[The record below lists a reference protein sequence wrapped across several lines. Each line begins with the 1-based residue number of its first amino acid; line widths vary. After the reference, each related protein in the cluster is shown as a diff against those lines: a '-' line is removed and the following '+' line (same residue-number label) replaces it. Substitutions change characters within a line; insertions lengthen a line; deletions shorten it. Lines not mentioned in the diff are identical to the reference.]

1 VITSINSVG
10 KDFFLV
16 DKSNIVIYVRSR
28 LISTIKGFNLTDG
41 VRVLKSTVLNES
53 RNKNSGEMVI
63 YDPNKINSEDLI
75 NTLQKLN
82 SSDVKVA
89 KSEKKI
95 WKIPVC
101 YDLSF
106 GIDLEDLSTS
116 NSISIDEIIKL
127 HNSLTYNVLSMG
139 FLPGFLYLGMNDK
152 KLYCERKD
160 KPKLNIKSGSVG
172 IARDQTGIYPQD
184 SPGGWRII
192 GRSPISFFNLNDK
205 SPCFA
210 KPGDKIKF
218 QSISFSEFNKIE
230 KRKNS
235 YKIKYE
241 VI

>member
-1 VITSINSVG
+1 MKRNNIFFKVFNEESILIQWNDKVDINLIDSIISYKNLIEQELSEILIECVQSINSM
-10 KDFFLV
+10 
-16 DKSNIVIYVRSR
+16 
-28 LISTIKGFNLTDG
+28 
-41 VRVLKSTVLNES
+41 
-53 RNKNSGEMVI
+53 MVI
-63 YDPNKINSEDLI
+63 YNSNKINSEDLI
-75 NTLQKLN
+75 NTLENLY
-82 SSDVKVA
+82 SLDLKVGET
-89 KSEKKI
+89 EKKI

-192 GRSPISFFNLNDK
+192 GRSPISFFNVDDK
-205 SPCFA
+205 SPCFV

-218 QSISFSEFNKIE
+218 QNISLSDFNQIE
-230 KRKNS
+230 INKSS

>member
-1 VITSINSVG
+1 MKRNNIFFKVFNEESILIQWNDKVDINLIDSIISYKNLIEQELSEILIECVQSINSM
-10 KDFFLV
+10 
-16 DKSNIVIYVRSR
+16 
-28 LISTIKGFNLTDG
+28 
-41 VRVLKSTVLNES
+41 
-53 RNKNSGEMVI
+53 MVI
-63 YDPNKINSEDLI
+63 YNSNKINSEDLI
-75 NTLQKLN
+75 NTLENLY
-82 SSDVKVA
+82 SLDLKVGET
-89 KSEKKI
+89 EKKI

-127 HNSLTYNVLSMG
+127 HNSLTYNVLSIG

-192 GRSPISFFNLNDK
+192 GRSPISFFNVDDK

-218 QSISFSEFNKIE
+218 QNISLSEFNQIE
-230 KRKNS
+230 INKSS

>member
-1 VITSINSVG
+1 MKRNNIFFKVFNEESILIQWNDKVDINLIDSIISYKNLIEQELSEILIECVQSINSM
-10 KDFFLV
+10 
-16 DKSNIVIYVRSR
+16 
-28 LISTIKGFNLTDG
+28 
-41 VRVLKSTVLNES
+41 
-53 RNKNSGEMVI
+53 MVI
-63 YDPNKINSEDLI
+63 YNSNKINSEDLI
-75 NTLQKLN
+75 NTLENLY
-82 SSDVKVA
+82 SLDLKVGET
-89 KSEKKI
+89 EKKI

-160 KPKLNIKSGSVG
+160 KPKLNIRSGSVG

-192 GRSPISFFNLNDK
+192 GRSPISFFNVDHK

-218 QSISFSEFNKIE
+218 QNISLSDFNQIE
-230 KRKNS
+230 INKSS

>member
-1 VITSINSVG
+1 MKRNNIFFKVFNEESILIQWNDKVDINLIDSIISYKNLIEQELSEILIECIQSINSM
-10 KDFFLV
+10 
-16 DKSNIVIYVRSR
+16 
-28 LISTIKGFNLTDG
+28 
-41 VRVLKSTVLNES
+41 
-53 RNKNSGEMVI
+53 MVI
-63 YDPNKINSEDLI
+63 YNSNKINSEDLI
-75 NTLQKLN
+75 NTLENLY
-82 SSDVKVA
+82 SLDLKVGET
-89 KSEKKI
+89 EKKI

-192 GRSPISFFNLNDK
+192 GRSPISFFNVDDK

-218 QSISFSEFNKIE
+218 QNISLSEFNQIE
-230 KRKNS
+230 INKSS

>member
-1 VITSINSVG
+1 MKRNNIFFKVFNEESILIQWNDKVDINLIDSIISYKNLIEQELSEILIECVQSINSM
-10 KDFFLV
+10 
-16 DKSNIVIYVRSR
+16 
-28 LISTIKGFNLTDG
+28 
-41 VRVLKSTVLNES
+41 
-53 RNKNSGEMVI
+53 MVI
-63 YDPNKINSEDLI
+63 YNSNKINSEDLI
-75 NTLQKLN
+75 NTLENLY
-82 SSDVKVA
+82 SLDLKVGET
-89 KSEKKI
+89 EKKI

-192 GRSPISFFNLNDK
+192 GRSPISFFNVDDK

-218 QSISFSEFNKIE
+218 QNISLSEFNQIE
-230 KRKNS
+230 INKSS

>member
-1 VITSINSVG
+1 MKRNNIFFKVFNEESILIQWNDKVDINLIDSIISYKNLIEQELSEILIECVQSINSM
-10 KDFFLV
+10 L
-16 DKSNIVIYVRSR
+16 VIY
-28 LISTIKGFNLTDG
+28 
-41 VRVLKSTVLNES
+41 
-53 RNKNSGEMVI
+53 NS
-63 YDPNKINSEDLI
+63 NKINSEDLI
-75 NTLQKLN
+75 NTLENLY
-82 SSDVKVA
+82 SLDLKVGET
-89 KSEKKI
+89 EKKI

-192 GRSPISFFNLNDK
+192 GRSPISFFNVDDK

-218 QSISFSEFNKIE
+218 QNISLSEFNQIE
-230 KRKNS
+230 INKSS

>member
-1 VITSINSVG
+1 MKRNNIFFKVFNEESILIQWNDKVDINLIDSIISYKNLIEQELSEILIECVQSINSM
-10 KDFFLV
+10 
-16 DKSNIVIYVRSR
+16 
-28 LISTIKGFNLTDG
+28 
-41 VRVLKSTVLNES
+41 
-53 RNKNSGEMVI
+53 MVI
-63 YDPNKINSEDLI
+63 YNSNKINSEDLI
-75 NTLQKLN
+75 NTLENLY
-82 SSDVKVA
+82 SLDLKVGET
-89 KSEKKI
+89 EKKI

-106 GIDLEDLSTS
+106 GIDLEDMSTL
-116 NSISIDEIIKL
+116 NSISIDEIIKI
-127 HNSLTYNVLSMG
+127 HSSTTYSVLSMG
-139 FLPGFLYLGMNDK
+139 FLPGFLYLGVNDK

-160 KPKLNIKSGSVG
+160 KPELNIKSGSIG

-241 VI
+241 VV

>member
-1 VITSINSVG
+1 
-10 KDFFLV
+10 
-16 DKSNIVIYVRSR
+16 
-28 LISTIKGFNLTDG
+28 
-41 VRVLKSTVLNES
+41 
-53 RNKNSGEMVI
+53 
-63 YDPNKINSEDLI
+63 LI
-75 NTLQKLN
+75 NTLENLY
-82 SSDVKVA
+82 SLDLKVGET
-89 KSEKKI
+89 EKKI

-192 GRSPISFFNLNDK
+192 GRSPISFFNVDDK

-218 QSISFSEFNKIE
+218 QNISLSEFNQIE
-230 KRKNS
+230 INKSS

>member
-1 VITSINSVG
+1 MKRNNIFFKVFNEESILIQWNDKVDIKLIDSIISYKNLIEQELSEILIECIQSINSM
-10 KDFFLV
+10 
-16 DKSNIVIYVRSR
+16 
-28 LISTIKGFNLTDG
+28 
-41 VRVLKSTVLNES
+41 
-53 RNKNSGEMVI
+53 MVI
-63 YDPNKINSEDLI
+63 YNSNKINSEDLI
-75 NTLQKLN
+75 NTLENLY
-82 SSDVKVA
+82 SLDLKVGET
-89 KSEKKI
+89 EKKI

-192 GRSPISFFNLNDK
+192 GRSPISFFNVDDK

-218 QSISFSEFNKIE
+218 QNISLSEFNQIE
-230 KRKNS
+230 INKSS

>member
-1 VITSINSVG
+1 MKRNNVFFKVFNEESILIQWNDQVNLKLIETIISYQKLIEQELSEVLIECVQSINSM
-10 KDFFLV
+10 
-16 DKSNIVIYVRSR
+16 
-28 LISTIKGFNLTDG
+28 
-41 VRVLKSTVLNES
+41 
-53 RNKNSGEMVI
+53 MVI
-63 YDPNKINSEDLI
+63 YDPNKINSEDLV
-75 NTLQKLN
+75 NNLQKLN
-82 SSDVKVA
+82 SIDVKVL

-95 WKIPVC
+95 WKIPVS

-106 GIDLEDLSTS
+106 GIDLEDMSTL
-116 NSISIDEIIKL
+116 NSISIDEIIKI
-127 HNSLTYNVLSMG
+127 HSSTTYSVLSMG
-139 FLPGFLYLGMNDK
+139 FLPGFLYLGVNDK

-160 KPKLNIKSGSVG
+160 KPELNIKIGSIG

-192 GRSPISFFNLNDK
+192 GRSPISFFNVNDK

-241 VI
+241 IV

>member
-1 VITSINSVG
+1 MKRNNIFFKVFNEESILIQWNDKVDINLIDSIISYKNLIEQELSEILIECVQSINSM
-10 KDFFLV
+10 
-16 DKSNIVIYVRSR
+16 
-28 LISTIKGFNLTDG
+28 
-41 VRVLKSTVLNES
+41 
-53 RNKNSGEMVI
+53 MVI
-63 YDPNKINSEDLI
+63 YNSNKINSEDLI
-75 NTLQKLN
+75 NTLENLY
-82 SSDVKVA
+82 SLDLKVGET
-89 KSEKKI
+89 EKKI

-192 GRSPISFFNLNDK
+192 GRSPISFFNVDDK

-218 QSISFSEFNKIE
+218 QNISLSDFNQIE
-230 KRKNS
+230 INKSS

>member
-1 VITSINSVG
+1 MKRNNIFFKVFNEESILIQWNDKVDINLIDSIISYKNLIEQELSEILIECIQSINSM
-10 KDFFLV
+10 
-16 DKSNIVIYVRSR
+16 
-28 LISTIKGFNLTDG
+28 
-41 VRVLKSTVLNES
+41 
-53 RNKNSGEMVI
+53 MVI
-63 YDPNKINSEDLI
+63 YNSNKINSEDLI
-75 NTLQKLN
+75 NTLENLY
-82 SSDVKVA
+82 SLDLKVGET
-89 KSEKKI
+89 EKKI

-192 GRSPISFFNLNDK
+192 GRSPISFFNVDDK

-218 QSISFSEFNKIE
+218 QNISLSDFNQIE
-230 KRKNS
+230 INKSS

>member
-1 VITSINSVG
+1 MKRNNIFFKVFNEESILIQWNDKVDIKLIDSIISYKNLIEQELSEILIECVQSINSM
-10 KDFFLV
+10 
-16 DKSNIVIYVRSR
+16 
-28 LISTIKGFNLTDG
+28 
-41 VRVLKSTVLNES
+41 
-53 RNKNSGEMVI
+53 MVI
-63 YDPNKINSEDLI
+63 YNSNKINSEDLI
-75 NTLQKLN
+75 NTLENLY
-82 SSDVKVA
+82 SLDLKVGET
-89 KSEKKI
+89 EKKI

-192 GRSPISFFNLNDK
+192 GRSPISFFNVDDK

-218 QSISFSEFNKIE
+218 QNISLSEFNQIE
-230 KRKNS
+230 INKSS